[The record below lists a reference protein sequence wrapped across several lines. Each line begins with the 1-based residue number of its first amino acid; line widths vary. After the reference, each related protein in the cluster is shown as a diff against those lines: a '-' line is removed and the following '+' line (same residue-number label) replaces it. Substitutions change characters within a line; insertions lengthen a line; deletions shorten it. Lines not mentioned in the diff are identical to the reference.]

1 MAETHVVSALIE
13 KRARVSGTLVTAQLH
28 VMKIKADLAHIDAVI
43 SMFKA
48 DYDPTTVDPKT
59 TLKKSPADLPKG
71 AGSRGALDILR
82 ETGEA
87 LSCPELARRILER
100 MGKEPEPQAVLMLA
114 KTIHSSFARQKN
126 RIVQFDRTT
135 FPGTWRLI

>member
-13 KRARVSGTLVTAQLH
+13 KRARVSGTLVTPQLRILQ
-28 VMKIKADLAHIDAVI
+28 IKADLAHLDACLR
-43 SMFKA
+43 MFKA
-48 DYDPTTVDPKT
+48 DYEPDDIEPKRT
-59 TLKKSPADLPKG
+59 FGKSLAGLPKG

-82 ETGEA
+82 DTSEA

-100 MGKEPEPQAVLMLA
+100 AGKEPEPQAVLMLA

-126 RIVQFDRTT
+126 PTVRFDRTT